1 MSKIFIFF
9 FFNFLFV
16 YQTFAQDKKII
27 EIQKAGSS
35 NQNEK
40 LYPGGNILLKDS
52 DTRVHLFHDGALVIS
67 DKAFFYNKKNFFEAE
82 GDVVFTQG
90 DTLKMTC
97 SKLEYNGNSKK
108 AKAWGNVVLDK
119 PDMSLKTD
127 TLYLDR
133 NKNIGF
139 YKNFAKIIDSSNI
152 LTSKKGT
159 FFMNENKYRFTSSVN
174 IENPNYKLKSERL
187 DYFTDNDKA
196 FFYGPSNIYGKD
208 YKVFSERGSYD
219 LKIEKGYFKKNG
231 KINYDGKIIYGDS
244 LYFDKN
250 KDYAS
255 ATNRVK
261 LVDTINNS
269 IIYGHYGEIYKS
281 KDSAI
286 ITKRALSMYIVEND
300 SLFIHADTLV
310 VTGEEKNRIL
320 RGYYDVR
327 IFKSNIRGK
336 SDSIY
341 FEENT
346 GNIELIKKPL
356 NNKEVQIFSE
366 EEKNLRNPV
375 LWFGESQMT
384 GDKIFLLSE
393 LKNKKLDS
401 LKIIGN
407 AFIVEKDSID
417 NNGFN
422 QIKGGIL
429 NGNFVDGNLKN
440 IEVVKNTQVIYYLYS
455 DENELIGIDKTLCS
469 SLDMIME
476 NNEISDIKFNV
487 KPDGEVFPDKE
498 IDINERKFKGFIWRI
513 NEKPINKNDLFSET
527 DNKIILPVI
536 NEIEMPKSFYS
547 DLDFNK

>member
-1 MSKIFIFF
+1 MVRLFIFISI
-9 FFNFLFV
+9 NFLFIHL
-16 YQTFAQDKKII
+16 TFAQEKKII

-40 LYPGGNILLKDS
+40 LYPGGNILLKDNS
-52 DTRVHLFHDGALVIS
+52 TRVHLFHEGALIVS
-67 DKAFFYNKKNFFEAE
+67 DKAFFYNKRNFFKAE
-82 GDVVFTQG
+82 GEVIFTQG

-97 SKLEYNGNSKK
+97 SELEYNGNSAK

-119 PDMSLKTD
+119 TDMSLKTD

-133 NKNIGF
+133 KKNIGF
-139 YKNFAKIIDSSNI
+139 YKNFAKIIDSSNV
-152 LTSKKGT
+152 LTSQKGI
-159 FFMNENKYRFTSSVN
+159 FFMNENKYRFTSKVN
-174 IENPNYKLKSERL
+174 IENPNYILKSERL
-187 DYFTDNDKA
+187 DYYSDIDKA
-196 FFYGPSNIYGKD
+196 LFFGPSNIYGSD
-208 YKVFSERGSYD
+208 YEVYSERGTYD
-219 LKIEKGYFKKNG
+219 LKHEKGHFKKNG
-231 KINYDGKIIYGDS
+231 RINYDGKIIYGDS
-244 LYFDKN
+244 LFFEKN

-255 ATNRVK
+255 ATNRIK
-261 LVDTINNS
+261 ILDTINNS
-269 IIYGHYGEIYKS
+269 LIHGHYAEIHKS

-286 ITKRALSMYIVEND
+286 ITKRAMSVYLIEND

-356 NNKEVQIFSE
+356 DRKELQIFTE
-366 EEKNLRNPV
+366 EDKNLRNPI

-393 LKNKKLDS
+393 IENKKLDS

-407 AFIVEKDSID
+407 VFIIEKDSIYND
-417 NNGFN
+417 GFN

-429 NGNFVDGNLKN
+429 NGNFVEGNLKN
-440 IEVVKNTQVIYYLYS
+440 IEVIGNTQVIYYLYS
-455 DENELIGIDKTLCS
+455 DDNELIGIDKTLCS
-469 SLDMIME
+469 SLDMVME
-476 NNEISDIKFNV
+476 DNEIFDIKFNI
-487 KPDGEVFPDKE
+487 KPDGEVFPDEE
-498 IDINERKFKGFIWRI
+498 IDINERRFKGFVWKI
-513 NEKPINKNDLFSET
+513 NEKPMSKNDLFSEA
-527 DNKIILPVI
+527 DNKIILPLI
-536 NEIEMPKSFYS
+536 DEIEMPKI
-547 DLDFNK
+547 LDFESNFEE